1 MTKSSS
7 SEDIDQKITLRHEQ
21 IQLTNG
27 IEIWRFLVRLQNKKA
42 TQTVEKATFT
52 PAVFLTTGGM
62 SKECKRFVNRV
73 ADLIAGKRKE
83 RYCDVVRHV
92 RTRIR
97 FAMLRTTLIA
107 LWGYRG
113 KNGQQI

>member
-1 MTKSSS
+1 M
-7 SEDIDQKITLRHEQ
+7 ERVL
-21 IQLTNG
+21 N
-27 IEIWRFLVRLQNKKA
+27 
-42 TQTVEKATFT
+42 VEKATFT

-73 ADLIAGKRKE
+73 ADLIARKRKE

-107 LWGYRG
+107 LRGYRG
-113 KNGQQI
+113 KKMDSKYEKPLSEVSYNLIPAPVME

>member
-1 MTKSSS
+1 MESV
-7 SEDIDQKITLRHEQ
+7 L
-21 IQLTNG
+21 N
-27 IEIWRFLVRLQNKKA
+27 
-42 TQTVEKATFT
+42 VEKATFT

-73 ADLIAGKRKE
+73 ADLIARKRKE
-83 RYCDVVRHV
+83 RYRDVVRHV

-107 LWGYRG
+107 LRGYRG
-113 KNGQQI
+113 KKWTANMRHHYQKSHITSSLPL

>member
-1 MTKSSS
+1 M
-7 SEDIDQKITLRHEQ
+7 
-21 IQLTNG
+21 N
-27 IEIWRFLVRLQNKKA
+27 
-42 TQTVEKATFT
+42 VEKATFT

-62 SKECKRFVNRV
+62 SKECKRFANRV
-73 ADLIAGKRKE
+73 ADLIARKRKE

-107 LWGYRG
+107 LRGYRG
-113 KNGQQI
+113 KKWTANMRHHYQKSLITSSLPL